1 MKEDMQDQSEN
12 SLIDPMGE
20 CTTPVL
26 NLILFGKATPYL
38 HNGAMMLEDENGV
51 VSSVTCLVCRIGT
64 KQLCN
69 VIEMRLK
76 V

>member
-1 MKEDMQDQSEN
+1 MQDQSEN

-51 VSSVTCLVCRIGT
+51 VSVTCFVCRIGT
-64 KQLCN
+64 KELCN
-69 VIEMRLK
+69 VIEKRLK